1 MERAGDEQNP
11 DPDSP
16 RATANGSL
24 NKDSGAHLTPIPI
37 RLMRWWM
44 PIVIA
49 GLLLF
54 SSGALAVFW
63 RGTAHWP
70 SAEAMKLCAT
80 IAGAGFAFAVWQQRS
95 HDNALREEKKQ
106 EDDAEQAA
114 SIRRKEYWKRRE
126 QAYHLLT
133 SNNPGSRLG
142 AVELLV
148 ELADMTAGQDGT
160 PTEEEEQF
168 QQHIVTMLC
177 SQIRHEGF
185 LIESEGTEEEHA
197 SIQDE
202 IISALL
208 ERVNQNNIDSRRAR
222 WQTCNLNLSY
232 TEFHTPVILSNTVIH
247 QTLNLTHSTFH
258 QDVVMS
264 NTTLS
269 RLSLAYSK
277 LLSPLKVSGCELRLD
292 QFPELMEQ
300 AEFSDSSFDTAQDDT
315 ESPLLLPLSTPKGDR
330 EEANEV
336 AFVDGCRF
344 TAALKVEAQAGRP
357 RQRSER
363 IRFADCHFSSVE
375 ITGRT
380 FQSLISI
387 TRCIFTSNFLVYNL
401 HYELGAVLEPDMEA
415 IDRYYRGDP
424 SGGLEIAD
432 WDNEFPDHP
441 FIKTAQINVSHCTF
455 AHDSNNLL
463 INVKGIK
470 CLDSA
475 RNPTPNDDL
484 ISFSDNKSDRGVQLS
499 LEYDHLSYDPNK
511 GYDYV
516 IKTLSLPP
524 VHPGGL

>member
-11 DPDSP
+11 DPDPP
-16 RATANGSL
+16 RATTNGL
-24 NKDSGAHLTPIPI
+24 PNEDSGARLTPMPTC
-37 RLMRWWM
+37 LMQWWM
-44 PIVIA
+44 PIVLA

-114 SIRRKEYWKRRE
+114 SIKREEYWRRRE

-148 ELADMTAGQDGT
+148 ELADMTSEQDGT
-160 PTEEEEQF
+160 PTEEKEQF

-208 ERVNQNNIDSRRAR
+208 ERVNQNNIDPRRAR

-232 TEFHTPVILSNTVIH
+232 TEFHTPVILSNTAIH

-258 QDVVMS
+258 RDVVMS

-269 RLSLAYSK
+269 RLSWAYAK
-277 LLSPLKVSGCELRLD
+277 LLSPLKVSSCELHLD
-292 QFPELMEQ
+292 QFPELMKQ
-300 AEFSDSSFDTAQDDT
+300 AEFSKSAFQTRHDKTNPQLLFPLSAPKGDPHRRTAIAFT
-315 ESPLLLPLSTPKGDR
+315 EGCRFESPLKI
-330 EEANEV
+330 
-336 AFVDGCRF
+336 
-344 TAALKVEAQAGRP
+344 AARGVRRHRHET
-357 RQRSER
+357 
-363 IRFADCHFSSVE
+363 IRFADCHFGSLE
-375 ITGRT
+375 ITGGV
-380 FQSLISI
+380 FQALISI
-387 TRCIFTSNFLVYNL
+387 IDSTFTSDFYIRGVE
-401 HYELGAVLEPDMEA
+401 YELGAVLEPDMEA
-415 IDRYYRGDP
+415 VDRYYKGDP

-432 WDNEFPDHP
+432 WYNEFPDHL

-455 AHDSNNLL
+455 AHDSNNRL
-463 INVKGIK
+463 INVREIK
-470 CLDSA
+470 CFDCASG
-475 RNPTPNDDL
+475 PMPNDDL
-484 ISFSDNKSDRGVQLS
+484 ISFSDNTSDCGAHLS
-499 LEYDHLSYDPNK
+499 LECDRLSYDPNK
-511 GYDYV
+511 GCNYV
-516 IKTLSLPP
+516 IKT
-524 VHPGGL
+524 G